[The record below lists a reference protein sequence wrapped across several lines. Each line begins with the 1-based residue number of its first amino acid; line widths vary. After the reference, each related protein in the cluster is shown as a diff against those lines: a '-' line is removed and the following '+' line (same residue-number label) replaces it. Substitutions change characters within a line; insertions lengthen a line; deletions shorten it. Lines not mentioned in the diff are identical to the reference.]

1 MVGKSA
7 DSSTATK
14 KSSGDK
20 GHKATPGPEETK
32 HSESRGK
39 LAIEKHS
46 KEAQEMQKPIWWKI
60 AVILMSFAALFWVIE
75 ALLDW
80 LVFKEGHFWEM
91 MISNV
96 PHHHFYMRLLV
107 IVLFALSGVFISLL
121 LIKRKHAEI
130 ALRNERNNMINIF
143 EAMEDGVCIIDG
155 QYEVRYMNPALERVF
170 GPLQGRKCYEYFHHL
185 DEVCSWC
192 RNEEVFSGKTVRWE
206 WLCLQNQRTYDL
218 VDTPL
223 KNTDGSIS
231 KLEMF
236 RDITDRK
243 KAEEAIKH
251 AHQEI
256 KQIFNVATPLCLI
269 SKDYHMLR
277 VNDTFCSFFGLERDK
292 VIGRKCYD
300 ILQGPVCST
309 DQCPMRKIL
318 SGAQQYQFETD
329 KILEGGRRISCIITA
344 KSYHNA
350 EGQVIG
356 IVENF
361 ADVSKRR
368 EAEQALQAAYDEL
381 EQRVQE
387 RTVELSETNKEL
399 KAEIAERQRAEKMLR
414 ESEKLAATGR
424 MAARIAHEINNPLAG
439 IKNSF
444 LLIKD
449 SISKKHKYYEYVG
462 RIDAEISRVTNIVR
476 QMYDLYKPTQ
486 EEPRRVNLREVVE
499 DVVALLKVS
508 GQKYSVDIE
517 VDVRDE
523 VVVTLVDGLFRR
535 ILLNLIQNAI
545 EASPPNEKVKVLANV
560 LDGSLALEIAD
571 HGKGIDDNIRDHIF
585 EPFFTTKSDYT
596 SGGLGL
602 GLSVCKSEVDA
613 MGGVISFE
621 SEKDKGTVFRVV
633 IPLTQ

>member
-14 KSSGDK
+14 KASGDK
-20 GHKATPGPEETK
+20 GHKANPGPEETK
-32 HSESRGK
+32 HSESGGK

-46 KEAQEMQKPIWWKI
+46 KEAQEMQKPIWRKI

-218 VDTPL
+218 IDTPL
-223 KNTDGSIS
+223 KNPDGSIS

-277 VNDTFCSFFGLERDK
+277 VNDTFCTFFGLERDK

-300 ILQGPVCST
+300 ILQGPVCNT

-318 SGAQQYQFETD
+318 SGAKQYEFETD
-329 KILEGGRRISCIITA
+329 KILEGGKKISCIITA
-344 KSYHNA
+344 KSYHDA
-350 EGQVIG
+350 EGEVIG

-399 KAEIAERQRAEKMLR
+399 EAEIAERQRAEKMLR

-462 RIDAEISRVTNIVR
+462 RIDTEISRVTNIVR

-486 EEPRRVNLREVVE
+486 EEPRRVNLREAVE
-499 DVVALLKVS
+499 DVVTLLKVS
-508 GQKYSVDIE
+508 GKKYNVDIE
-517 VDVRDE
+517 VDVQDK
-523 VVVTLVDGLFRR
+523 VIVTLVDGLFRQ

-545 EASPPNEKVKVLANV
+545 EASPPKEKVKISANV
-560 LDGSLALEIAD
+560 LNGSLAVEIAD

-602 GLSVCKSEVDA
+602 GLSVCKNEVDA
-613 MGGVISFE
+613 MGGVINFE
-621 SEKDKGTVFRVV
+621 SEKDKGTVFKVV
-633 IPLTQ
+633 IPLIQ

>member
-7 DSSTATK
+7 DSSTAAK

-20 GHKATPGPEETK
+20 GHKATSGQEETK
-32 HSESRGK
+32 HFEPKGR

-46 KEAQEMQKPIWWKI
+46 KEAREMQKPIWWKI
-60 AVILMSFAALFWVIE
+60 AVILMFFAALFWVIE
-75 ALLDW
+75 ALMDW
-80 LVFKEGHFWEM
+80 LVFEEGHFWEM
-91 MISNV
+91 MVSDV
-96 PHHHFYMRLLV
+96 PHHHFYMRMLV

-121 LIKRKHAEI
+121 LIKRKRAEI
-130 ALRNERNNMINIF
+130 ALQNERNNMINIF
-143 EAMEDGVCIIDG
+143 EAMKDGACIIDG
-155 QYEVRYMNPALERVF
+155 QYEVKYINPALESVF
-170 GPLQGRKCYEYFHHL
+170 GPLQGRKCYDYFHTL
-185 DEVCSWC
+185 DGVCSWC

-218 VDTPL
+218 IDTPL
-223 KNTDGSIS
+223 KNPDGSIS

-243 KAEEAIKH
+243 KAEEAVKH
-251 AHQEI
+251 AHQRI

-277 VNDTFCSFFGLERDK
+277 VNDTFCTFFGLERDK

-300 ILQGPVCST
+300 ILQGPVCNT

-318 SGAQQYQFETD
+318 TGAKQYEFETD
-329 KILEGGRRISCIITA
+329 KMLEGGKRMSCIITA
-344 KSYHNA
+344 KSYHDA
-350 EGQVIG
+350 EGEMIG

-361 ADVSKRR
+361 ADVSRLR
-368 EAEQALQAAYDEL
+368 EAEEALQHAYDEL
-381 EQRVQE
+381 EKRVEE

-399 KAEIAERQRAEKMLR
+399 EAEISERQRAEKMLR

-462 RIDAEISRVTNIVR
+462 RIDTEISRVTNIVR
-476 QMYDLYKPTQ
+476 QMYGLYKPTQ
-486 EEPRRVNLREVVE
+486 EEPRRVNLHEAVE

-508 GQKYSVDIE
+508 GKKYNVDIE
-517 VDVRDE
+517 VDVKDK
-523 VVVTLVDGLFRR
+523 VIVTLIDGLFRQ
-535 ILLNLIQNAI
+535 ILVNLIQNAI
-545 EASPPNEKVKVLANV
+545 EASRPKEKVKVLANV
-560 LDGSLALEIAD
+560 LDGSLAVEIAD

-602 GLSVCKSEVDA
+602 GLSVCKSGVDA
-613 MGGVISFE
+613 MGGVISVE

-633 IPLTQ
+633 IPLIQ

>member
-523 VVVTLVDGLFRR
+523 VVVTLVDGLIRR

-560 LDGSLALEIAD
+560 LNGSLALEIAD